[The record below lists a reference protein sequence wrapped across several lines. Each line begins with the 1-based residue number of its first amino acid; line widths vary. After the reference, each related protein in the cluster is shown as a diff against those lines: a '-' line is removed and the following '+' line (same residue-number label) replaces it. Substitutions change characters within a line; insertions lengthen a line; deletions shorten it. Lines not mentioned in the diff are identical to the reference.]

1 MRRRFQELLTEEM
14 RKNED
19 IVLLVGDVGYKVFDH
34 LREDYPDRVINP
46 GAAEQLMIGMGAGLA
61 MEGKIPVCYS
71 ITPLYCTVRLSS
83 LGITCTTNRSLL
95 NWLVVVVMMTMDLVG
110 SLTTL
115 VRTQRCW
122 RHFLVLR
129 HSGHR
134 QRKMLTLK
142 SSCIQEN
149 HLTLTLDD
157 EYFIH
162 WKPWQSRTGDDSS
175 FRKRPHSAIC

>member
-71 ITPLYCTVRLSS
+71 ITPFVLYRLS
-83 LGITCTTNRSLL
+83 L
-95 NWLVVVVMMTMDLVG
+95 
-110 SLTTL
+110 
-115 VRTQRCW
+115 
-122 RHFLVLR
+122 
-129 HSGHR
+129 
-134 QRKMLTLK
+134 
-142 SSCIQEN
+142 
-149 HLTLTLDD
+149 
-157 EYFIH
+157 IH
-162 WKPWQSRTGDDSS
+162 
-175 FRKRPHSAIC
+175 I